1 MGIYLLFRRSE
12 WKSGLKLCISRLA
25 FFPQP
30 GNGANKKRPRPQ
42 PRAMRSTAIPPCFA
56 ASLRKAA
63 RCRNGHTRSGLTR
76 RAQPD
81 GSGAMFAGAAV
92 SAFTL
97 PDSLV
102 TEAAPGTLPIYAID
116 T

>member
-1 MGIYLLFRRSE
+1 MQR
-12 WKSGLKLCISRLA
+12 
-25 FFPQP
+25 
-30 GNGANKKRPRPQ
+30 
-42 PRAMRSTAIPPCFA
+42 TAVPPCFA
-56 ASLRKAA
+56 ALPQEVASWDADTSP
-63 RCRNGHTRSGLTR
+63 RCNGHTRSGLTR

>member
-1 MGIYLLFRRSE
+1 
-12 WKSGLKLCISRLA
+12 
-25 FFPQP
+25 
-30 GNGANKKRPRPQ
+30 
-42 PRAMRSTAIPPCFA
+42 MRSTAIPPCFA

-63 RCRNGHTRSGLTR
+63 SWSAHTPRCCNGHTRSGLTR

>member
-1 MGIYLLFRRSE
+1 MEERLKIMHITFGVFPTAGKRGKQKTPPAAAKGDAQHRDTTLLRRFLA
-12 WKSGLKLCISRLA
+12 KSGLME
-25 FFPQP
+25 
-30 GNGANKKRPRPQ
+30 RPH
-42 PRAMRSTAIPPCFA
+42 
-56 ASLRKAA
+56 A
-63 RCRNGHTRSGLTR
+63 RCCNGHTRSGLTR